1 MNNYDD
7 KEDQKEI
14 RQNISNENNEN
25 EDYNE
30 VENNI
35 INQMS
40 LEIELLKESLIK
52 SKLNELIEENN
63 NLKLSQVENSKQLSI
78 KDSIIDSD

>member
-40 LEIELLKESLIK
+40 LEIELLKESWIK
-52 SKLNELIEENN
+52 SKKKIEWINWR
-63 NLKLSQVENSKQLSI
+63 K
-78 KDSIIDSD
+78 

>member
-63 NLKLSQVENSKQLSI
+63 NLKLSQVENSKQLST